1 MAARACLAVNGPDA
15 FRHVCRGTA
24 DAGDRCHPKQQP
36 VRAAEYWELMMGKFG
51 AFLLGAVI
59 VAAAAGAYLYYVDQN
74 TISIGT
80 AGTPDV
86 KLQTN

>member
-1 MAARACLAVNGPDA
+1 
-15 FRHVCRGTA
+15 
-24 DAGDRCHPKQQP
+24 
-36 VRAAEYWELMMGKFG
+36 MGKFG